1 MSQESWLFIN
11 SFAPWLSAIGTIA
24 AVMATIYFAWRGQRI
39 RLNISAGHR
48 LIVGQGTPEPFP
60 EYLAIKV
67 VNTGY
72 RDANIT
78 NIGWKVGLFKK
89 QYAVQS
95 IVQNTYSS
103 KLPILLREGDEANY
117 FIPIDKE
124 TNWLENFCNKML
136 RHSPRI
142 HIHFI
147 KIRVSTSVGKNFE
160 SKIESGLKEKLMEIV
175 KLNPVNSSS
184 G

>member
-24 AVMATIYFAWRGQRI
+24 AVIATIYFARRGHRI
-39 RLNISAGHR
+39 SLKISAGHR
-48 LIVGQGTPEPFP
+48 LIIGQGTPEPFP
-60 EYLAIKV
+60 EYLTIKV

-72 RDANIT
+72 RDTNIT

-89 QYAVQS
+89 RYAVQN
-95 IVQNTYSS
+95 IVQNTISS

-117 FIPIDKE
+117 YIPIDKE
-124 TNWLENFCNKML
+124 TNWLENFCDRML
-136 RHSPRI
+136 KPHPRI
-142 HIHFI
+142 HVHFI
-147 KIRVSTSVGKNFE
+147 MIWVSTSVGKNFG
-160 SKIESGLKEKLMEIV
+160 SKIEPGLKEKLMEIV
-175 KLNPVNSSS
+175 KVNPLNSSS